1 MRVGSF
7 LSTFSACLRIL
18 IAACSEITP
27 SLRKCSFRTS
37 SRGSPSSPNT
47 ASGPS
52 TSAAGASTPFVRL
65 CGPGLED
72 DDEDGGGFLPL
83 WARPL
88 DPSIGVAGAKKS
100 QVQKQQA
107 RVARSVAP
115 KAMSS
120 VLARVNDCL

>member
-1 MRVGSF
+1 M
-7 LSTFSACLRIL
+7 
-18 IAACSEITP
+18 
-27 SLRKCSFRTS
+27 
-37 SRGSPSSPNT
+37 
-47 ASGPS
+47 
-52 TSAAGASTPFVRL
+52 
-65 CGPGLED
+65 
-72 DDEDGGGFLPL
+72 

-120 VLARVNDCL
+120 VLMCVHRGAIKGMGREGSKGEPKTKQCMKRWET